1 MMKGVIQMALSG
13 KAPIGVELV
22 KRGVVTEGDIQAA
35 IEYQKDHPDKKIG
48 DILNILNLCPQRDL
62 IRAMGEILNEKVMV
76 LRVDSINVNVAEYM
90 SIDVCRSCK
99 AVVFDVLGGKAK
111 VCFADTA
118 NKRAIEQVRLIL
130 LNRGLV
136 MEKYLTFE
144 SSIDTVIESL
154 EGKADGNITA
164 SGDVTGLIDTIIK
177 TAMEKRASDI
187 HVEPLENT
195 IRVRY
200 RIDGELVTVASIDKQ
215 RLTQVV
221 GRLKA
226 ISNMHQEKQ
235 ESQDGRILL
244 YNDYNIRVSSQ
255 KTVNGEKFCLRLL
268 KKNAGIKN
276 IFDLGF
282 PNDEKILKKSFDK
295 RNSITVIAAPTGEGK
310 TTTLYSVLDYLNKP
324 EINVTTVED
333 PVEIRVSGINQI
345 EIDPKTTFASSLRT
359 ILRQDP
365 DIILVGEIR
374 DLETAEI
381 ALQAGQT
388 GHYVLS
394 TIHTINAVEVITRL
408 RKMGISDYD
417 ISSTL
422 ATSVSQRLVRRVCPH
437 CAVKRK
443 FTQQEKN
450 LMNKLVEKYDESFDF
465 TDKYTYDTKGC
476 KECNYTGYLNRIAA
490 FEILEITE
498 PIRELIASG
507 ASSLKVREEAIKEG
521 YRPLF
526 VDALQ
531 KVVDGYVTLEE
542 VNKKLVLF

>member
-1 MMKGVIQMALSG
+1 MALNG

-22 KRGVVTEGDIQAA
+22 KKGVVTEADIEAA
-35 IEYQKDHPDKKIG
+35 IEYQKEHPNKKIG

-62 IRAMGEILNEKVMV
+62 IRAMGEILGEKVIV
-76 LRVDSINVNVAEYM
+76 LRPDSINVNVTEYI
-90 SIDVCRSCK
+90 SLDICKSCK
-99 AVVFDVLGGKAK
+99 AMLFDVLGGKAK

-118 NKRAIEQVRLIL
+118 NKKAIDQVRLIL

-144 SSIDTVIESL
+144 TNIDNVIESL
-154 EGKADGNITA
+154 EGKSGDNIT
-164 SGDVTGLIDTIIK
+164 STGDVTGLVDTIIK
-177 TAMEKRASDI
+177 TGMDKRASDI
-187 HVEPLENT
+187 HIEPMET
-195 IRVRY
+195 SIRVRY
-200 RIDGELVTVASIDKQ
+200 RIDGDLVTVASIEKSKQ
-215 RLTQVV
+215 SQLI

-244 YNDYNIRVSSQ
+244 YTDYNIRVSSQ
-255 KTVNGEKFCLRLL
+255 KTINGEKFCVRLL

-282 PNDEKILKKSFDK
+282 PQDDGILKKCFDK

-310 TTTLYSVLDYLNKP
+310 TTTLYSILDYLNKP
-324 EINVTTVED
+324 EINITTVED
-333 PVEIRVSGINQI
+333 PVEIRVPGINQI
-345 EIDPKTTFASSLRT
+345 EVDAKATFAQSLRT

-365 DIILVGEIR
+365 DIILLGEIR
-374 DLETAEI
+374 DFETAEI

-394 TIHTINAVEVITRL
+394 TIHTINAVEVVTRL

-422 ATSVSQRLVRRVCPH
+422 ATAISQRLVRKVCPH
-437 CAVKRK
+437 CAIKRK
-443 FTQQEKN
+443 FDPDEKAM
-450 LMNKLVEKYDESFDF
+450 LNKLVSKYEPEFDF
-465 TDKYTYDTKGC
+465 KDKFTYDVKGC
-476 KECNYTGYLNRIAA
+476 KECNYTGFLGRIAC

-498 PIRELIASG
+498 PLRELISNG
-507 ASSLKVREEAIKEG
+507 ESSLKIRDEALKEG
-521 YRPLF
+521 YRPLV
-526 VDALQ
+526 VDAVN
-531 KVVDGYVTLEE
+531 KVVNGVTTLDEI
-542 VNKKLVLF
+542 NKKLALF

>member
-1 MMKGVIQMALSG
+1 MALNG

-22 KRGVVTEGDIQAA
+22 KKGVVTEADIEAA
-35 IEYQKDHPDKKIG
+35 IEYQKEHPNKKIG

-62 IRAMGEILNEKVMV
+62 IKAMGEILGEKVIV
-76 LRVDSINVNVAEYM
+76 LRPDSINVNVTDYI
-90 SIDVCRSCK
+90 SLDICKSCK
-99 AVVFDVLGGKAK
+99 AMLFDIMGGKAK

-118 NKRAIEQVRLIL
+118 NKRAIDQVRLIL

-136 MEKYLTFE
+136 MDKYLTFE
-144 SSIDTVIESL
+144 TNIENVIESL
-154 EGKADGNITA
+154 EGKSGDNIA
-164 SGDVTGLIDTIIK
+164 STGDVTGLVDTIIK
-177 TAMEKRASDI
+177 TGMDKRASDI
-187 HVEPLENT
+187 HIEPMET
-195 IRVRY
+195 SIRVRY
-200 RIDGELVTVASIDKQ
+200 RIDGDLVTVASIEKSKQ
-215 RLTQVV
+215 SQLI

-244 YNDYNIRVSSQ
+244 YSDYNIRVSSQ
-255 KTVNGEKFCLRLL
+255 KTINGEKFCLRLL

-282 PNDEKILKKSFDK
+282 PQDEGILKKCFDK
-295 RNSITVIAAPTGEGK
+295 RNSITVVAAPTGEGK
-310 TTTLYSVLDYLNKP
+310 TTTLYSILDYLNKP
-324 EINVTTVED
+324 EINITTVED
-333 PVEIRVSGINQI
+333 PVEIRVPGINQI
-345 EIDPKTTFASSLRT
+345 EVDVKATFAQSLRT

-365 DIILVGEIR
+365 DIILLGEIR

-422 ATSVSQRLVRRVCPH
+422 ATSISQRLVRRVCPH
-437 CAVKRK
+437 CAVKRA
-443 FTQQEKN
+443 FTKDEKD
-450 LMNKLVEKYDESFDF
+450 LINKLVSKYEPEYNFK
-465 TDKYTYDTKGC
+465 DKYTYDIKGC
-476 KECNYTGYLNRIAA
+476 KECNYTGFLGRIAC

-498 PIRELIASG
+498 SIRELISAG
-507 ASSLKVREEAIKEG
+507 QSSLKVRDEALKEG
-521 YRPLF
+521 YRPLYI
-526 VDALQ
+526 DALN
-531 KVVDGYVTLEE
+531 KVVNGTTTIEE
-542 VNKKLVLF
+542 VNKKLALY

>member
-1 MMKGVIQMALSG
+1 MALNG

-22 KRGVVTEGDIQAA
+22 KRGVVTENDIQAA
-35 IEYQKDHPDKKIG
+35 IEYQKEHPDKKIG

-62 IRAMGEILNEKVMV
+62 IRAMGDILGEKVMV
-76 LRVDSINVNVAEYM
+76 LRVDSINVNVNDYM
-90 SIDVCRSCK
+90 SIDVCRACK

-118 NKRAIEQVRLIL
+118 NKRAIEQVRLLL

-154 EGKADGNITA
+154 EGSADGNITTA
-164 SGDVTGLIDTIIK
+164 GDVTGLIDTIIK

-282 PNDEKILKKSFDK
+282 PNDEEILKKSFDK

-345 EIDPKTTFASSLRT
+345 EIDAKSNFASSLRT

-365 DIILVGEIR
+365 DIILIGEIR

-381 ALQAGQT
+381 AFQAGQT

-394 TIHTINAVEVITRL
+394 TIHTINAIEVITRL
-408 RKMGISDYD
+408 RKLGISDYD

-422 ATSVSQRLVRRVCPH
+422 ATSVSQRLVRRICPH

-443 FTQQEKN
+443 FTAQEKSI
-450 LMNKLVEKYDESFDF
+450 MNKLVEKYGDTLDF
-465 TDKYTYDTKGC
+465 TDKFTYDTKGC
-476 KECNYTGYLNRIAA
+476 KECNYTGYLNRIAV
-490 FEILEITE
+490 FEILEVTE
-498 PIRELIASG
+498 PIRELISAG
-507 ASSLKVREEAIKEG
+507 ASSLKVREQAIQDG
-521 YRPLF
+521 YRPLL